1 MKKLIFIFL
10 ILISSCNENKKT
22 DKTINGQKTQAEFKL
37 AKSDY
42 TILTYRHEWHWI
54 FKNAKTAELSESEL
68 NDIEQILRIAVKE
81 NNDSRRI
88 ALKNNSNKEMLES
101 RYELKIDGFKRQYIP
116 IINSEGQKEVW
127 INLFCND
134 FGMEHWKNEL
144 FEVEDGGNCHYNLKI
159 NLETKKYYDLS
170 INGYA

>member
-1 MKKLIFIFL
+1 MKRLILIAL

-22 DKTINGQKTQAEFKL
+22 DKTVSGQKAQSEFNL

-42 TILTYRHEWHWI
+42 TILTYRPEWYWI
-54 FKNAKTAELSESEL
+54 FKNAKTTKLSESEL
-68 NDIEQILRIAVKE
+68 NDIEKILKIAVKE
-81 NNDSRRI
+81 NNDTRKI
-88 ALKNNSNKEMLES
+88 ELKNNPNKELLLS
-101 RYELKIDGFKRQYIP
+101 RYELILEGFKRQYVP

-127 INLFCND
+127 INLFCDD
-134 FGMEHWKNEL
+134 FGMEYWKNEL

-159 NLETKKYYDLS
+159 NLKTKTYYDLS

>member
-1 MKKLIFIFL
+1 MKRLIFIVIIL
-10 ILISSCNENKKT
+10 ILSCNGNKKT
-22 DKTINGQKTQAEFKL
+22 DKIVSGQKTQSEFNL

-42 TILTYRHEWHWI
+42 TILTYQSEWHWI

-68 NDIEQILRIAVKE
+68 NDIEKILRIAVEE

-88 ALKNNSNKEMLES
+88 ALKNNPNKEFLES
-101 RYELKIDGFKRQYIP
+101 RYKLKMDGFKRQYVP

-127 INLFCND
+127 INLFCDD
-134 FGMEHWKNEL
+134 FGMQHWKSEL

-159 NLETKKYYDLS
+159 NLETKKYYALS